1 VTLPVAKGFRYDET
15 FPTMTAPETERL
27 RRYGTLHKYADG
39 ERLFETGKA
48 IPGAFVVL
56 RGAVAIA
63 ERDGLGH
70 TTPIA
75 EPGVGQFLGE
85 VGLLSG
91 RAALVD
97 ATAEGKVEALVIPP
111 ERLRSC

>member
-1 VTLPVAKGFRYDET
+1 
-15 FPTMTAPETERL
+15 MTAPETERL

-85 VGLLSG
+85 VGLFPVRPHWSTP
-91 RAALVD
+91 RPRV
-97 ATAEGKVEALVIPP
+97 
-111 ERLRSC
+111 RSRHCLYPRRDCRPC

>member
-1 VTLPVAKGFRYDET
+1 MTLPVVNGSRYEET
-15 FPTMTAPETERL
+15 FPTLTAPEMERL
-27 RRYGTLHKYADG
+27 RRYGTLHEYAAG
-39 ERLFETGKA
+39 ERLLDSGKA

-75 EPGVGQFLGE
+75 EQGVGQFLGE

-97 ATAEGKVEALVIPP
+97 ATAEDKVEAVVIPRRDCDP
-111 ERLRSC
+111 C

>member
-1 VTLPVAKGFRYDET
+1 VTLPVAKGSRYDET
-15 FPTMTAPETERL
+15 FPTMSAPETERL

-39 ERLFETGKA
+39 ERLVETGKT

-70 TTPIA
+70 TTPLA
-75 EPGVGQFLGE
+75 ELG
-85 VGLLSG
+85 SRAIPRRSRSAFPWHFAG
-91 RAALVD
+91 RRH
-97 ATAEGKVEALVIPP
+97 G
-111 ERLRSC
+111 RG